1 MGVHRL
7 KADLLRRH
15 AMNGDHRRGVE
26 IPPLLKD
33 EGAAAYLQ
41 RMHQGPVNDTDIFHG
56 SQLLLFDFFL
66 CKIGTVQRFQPAPY
80 PLDTDPLSPCGFR
93 QTAAVQTVADQ
104 KSLIFIRK
112 EKQVVQQ

>member
-7 KADLLRRH
+7 KMDLPRRH

-56 SQLLLFDFFL
+56 SQLLP
-66 CKIGTVQRFQPAPY
+66 V
-80 PLDTDPLSPCGFR
+80 
-93 QTAAVQTVADQ
+93 
-104 KSLIFIRK
+104 
-112 EKQVVQQ
+112 